1 MVTALRNNSGSYVAI
16 VVCGRV
22 SRVMVRC
29 CYDVSLMKVVEGML
43 RGGIEMIEWFFDEK
57 YEYEDSLYVIVD
69 VIIKSYSDWVMFDGG
84 FVVMLL

>member
-1 MVTALRNNSGSYVAI
+1 MVSVMVTALRNNSGSYVTI

-43 RGGIEMIEWFFDEK
+43 RGGIEMIE
-57 YEYEDSLYVIVD
+57 
-69 VIIKSYSDWVMFDGG
+69 
-84 FVVMLL
+84 